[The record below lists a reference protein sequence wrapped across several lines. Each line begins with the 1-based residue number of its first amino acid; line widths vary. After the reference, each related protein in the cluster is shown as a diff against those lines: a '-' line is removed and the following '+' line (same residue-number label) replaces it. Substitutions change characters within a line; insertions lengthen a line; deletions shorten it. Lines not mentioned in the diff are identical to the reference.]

1 MGPCAEAFTFAN
13 PFSRPKSG
21 NARMNLIETERLAIR
36 KMEDA
41 DDAFILGLLKRD
53 QVEHPDI
60 GFALSEEYWGMGYA
74 IEAARAVMDYG
85 LTSLG
90 HSHIVAISS
99 PANAASIRLLEKL
112 GLRNERKFRMKEDD
126 PEAYFF
132 S

>member
-53 QVEHPDI
+53 QLEHPDI
-60 GFALSEEYWGMGYA
+60 GFALAEEYWGMGLCDGGCTC
-74 IEAARAVMDYG
+74 RD
-85 LTSLG
+85 
-90 HSHIVAISS
+90 
-99 PANAASIRLLEKL
+99 
-112 GLRNERKFRMKEDD
+112 GLRSDVTGAFAHRRDHIARERSIHSIARKVGFTQRTKVSNEGR
-126 PEAYFF
+126 
-132 S
+132 